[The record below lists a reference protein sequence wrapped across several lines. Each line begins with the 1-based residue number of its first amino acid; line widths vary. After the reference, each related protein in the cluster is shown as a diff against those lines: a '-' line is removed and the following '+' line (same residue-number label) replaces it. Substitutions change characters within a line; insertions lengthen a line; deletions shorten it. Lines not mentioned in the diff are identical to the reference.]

1 MININECDKIAIVI
15 KAMAHPTRLFL
26 MQAISEREHCVC
38 DLANMVGAD
47 ISTIS
52 RHLSTLK
59 NAGIVEG
66 RKQNNQV
73 FYKLIRPCLL
83 DIYTCVLN
91 ISEK

>member
-1 MININECDKIAIVI
+1 LLNINECDKIATVI

-26 MQAISEREHCVC
+26 MQAISEQEHCVC
-38 DLANMVGAD
+38 ELADMVGAD
-47 ISTIS
+47 VSTVS

-73 FYKLIRPCLL
+73 FYQLIRPCLL

-91 ISEK
+91 ISK

>member
-1 MININECDKIAIVI
+1 
-15 KAMAHPTRLFL
+15 

-38 DLANMVGAD
+38 ELADMVGVD
-47 ISTIS
+47 VSTIS

-73 FYKLIRPCLL
+73 FYHLIRPCLL
-83 DIYTCVLN
+83 NINSCVLN
-91 ISEK
+91 KSE